1 MTDVSKLM
9 QLRLV
14 ASILWVCC
22 AAWMSA
28 APVQKDAGK
37 SSPVPVN
44 QLLVAGNACG
54 PAALLNAFRFGNT
67 DWQRALDAAVGD
79 NDKDRILKV
88 IREIGMRQSKHIPGR
103 PRWSRRG
110 VSVADLRDMANEMTT
125 GRFLPQ
131 LSDEVFFLN
140 SRETPEKLLLRV
152 HQRLS
157 KSLSKGFPPIL
168 SLRRYALRK
177 QSSGRS
183 QWTLIDAH
191 FITLTAI
198 HGKPAR
204 DAHGFAV
211 DYIDPWGGKFCQG
224 TIRIPDQP
232 FLADASGNPSCL
244 EAVFPKTTVGA
255 KMVRKE
261 EKTFVAV
268 SAAIGRW

>member
-1 MTDVSKLM
+1 
-9 QLRLV
+9 
-14 ASILWVCC
+14 
-22 AAWMSA
+22 MSA

-37 SSPVPVN
+37 LLPVPVN

-67 DWQRALDAAVGD
+67 DWQRALEAAVGA
-79 NDKDRILKV
+79 NDKERIHKV

-140 SRETPEKLLLRV
+140 PRETPEKLLQRV

-157 KSLSKGFPPIL
+157 KSLSKGLPPIL

-177 QSSGRS
+177 PSSGPP
-183 QWTLIDAH
+183 QWMLIDAH
-191 FITLTAI
+191 FVTLTAI

-204 DAHGFAV
+204 ETRGFGV
-211 DYIDPWGGKFCQG
+211 DYIDPWGGKYGQG
-224 TIRIPDQP
+224 MIRIPDAS
-232 FLADASGNPSCL
+232 FLADVGGNPSCL
-244 EAVFPKTTVGA
+244 EAVFPKTSVGE
-255 KMVRKE
+255 KMVRKG
-261 EKTFVAV
+261 EKTYIAV